1 MLVRR
6 EDRWL
11 LSVRSARA
19 GYAPGTVGLIG
30 GHLELVD
37 HGLGVLEA
45 AARREVWEETGVDLT
60 GVALTYL
67 ESVYVPDDGEPQVSV
82 TFLAAAPLD
91 AEPAVQIP
99 AELAEV
105 GWWTAAEVAADRR
118 CPPWLPELL
127 ARAEM
132 FTG

>member
-30 GHLELVD
+30 GHLEVVD
-37 HGLGVLEA
+37 HGLNVLEA
-45 AARREVWEETGVDLT
+45 AARREVLEETGLDLAE
-60 GVALTYL
+60 VPLTYL
-67 ESVYVPDDGEPQVSV
+67 ESVFVPDDREPQVSV
-82 TFLAAAPLD
+82 TFLAAAPD
-91 AEPAVQIP
+91 GAEAAVQLP
-99 AELAEV
+99 DELAEV
-105 GWWTAAEVAADRR
+105 GWWTATEAAADPR

-127 ARAEM
+127 QRAEAVRR
-132 FTG
+132 